1 MLRQNHTLDI
11 LAGGKLK
18 VYQHKRG
25 YRFAIDT
32 FILAHFVQIKK
43 KEWVLELGTGNGI
56 IALILALRYPTV
68 GKIVAVELQ
77 GPLAQLAQKNIEL
90 NQCEDKIAVIQA
102 DMRDVPHFLWKKTF
116 DVIVSNP
123 PYYALGTGRIN
134 PVLESAIAR
143 HELKGSVKEV
153 VQVAKIMLKEKGR
166 LYLIYPAYRMMR
178 LLTVLKEDRLE
189 PKKVRFVHPY
199 QNKEANFVLVEAIKG
214 GKEETTVLPPLVI
227 YEAEKRYTP
236 EVAAYYKW

>member
-1 MLRQNHTLDI
+1 MKENYTPDI
-11 LAGGKLK
+11 LAEGKLK
-18 VYQHKRG
+18 VYQHKHG
-25 YRFAIDT
+25 YRFAIDA

-43 KEWVLELGTGNGI
+43 REWVLELGTGNGI
-56 IALILALRYPTV
+56 IALLLALRYAEV
-68 GKIVAVELQ
+68 GKIVAVEIQ
-77 GPLAQLAQKNIEL
+77 GPLAQLAKKNIEL

-134 PVLESAIAR
+134 PVLELAIAR

-153 VQVAKIMLKEKGR
+153 VQVAKSMLKEKGR
-166 LYLIYPAYRMMR
+166 LYLIYPACRTMR
-178 LLTVLKEDRLE
+178 LLTILKEYRLE
-189 PKKVRFVHPY
+189 PKKLRFVHPY

-214 GKEETTVLPPLVI
+214 GKEETAVLPPLVI